1 MSAAVAGAATVP
13 GAAPVV
19 DGAVAVGGP
28 GTAAGRLGGS
38 SDDGVPDIAHHT
50 SNATAAAAITLIKSR
65 SMVASTHAQYIT
77 RHSGKSSKE
86 NLIAAH
92 ARQRA
97 YGSCAQRCRPC
108 RTSA

>member
-28 GTAAGRLGGS
+28 GTAAGGLGGS

-86 NLIAAH
+86 KP
-92 ARQRA
+92 
-97 YGSCAQRCRPC
+97 RCRSCPA
-108 RTSA
+108 TGVW